1 MMYVILHLYHRARAV
16 VARQVPISKLL
27 ATGLF
32 DKLIKMKYDV
42 PNDNLSLLD
51 EYSKEIDT
59 VMDGL
64 LR

>member
-1 MMYVILHLYHRARAV
+1 MMHVILHLYHRSKEV
-16 VARQVPISKLL
+16 IARQIPISKLL

-42 PNDNLSLLD
+42 PNNNLDILD
-51 EYSKEIDT
+51 ADLQEIDT
-59 VMDGL
+59 VMDGI